1 MRKGFLR
8 NSTIEFKLHKLS
20 AFDTLKFET
29 TVTSVR
35 LNRSKTRGTEDR
47 MPITT
52 HPVPS
57 SSRFSTLSVSRVRT
71 HRRRSVHPNALP
83 RHPPL
88 LVQRSIEPLP
98 SLSRCALSLSPFL
111 SLRVSPPLASRAG
124 STAPIQS
131 EARSPPATLQWERR
145 RFRGWASVST
155 GCHVSVDGNKC
166 VCRSACPCS
175 RPTSSRP

>member
-20 AFDTLKFET
+20 AFDTLKFEA

-35 LNRSKTRGTEDR
+35 LNRSKTRDTEDR

-83 RHPPL
+83 RRPRFSSS
-88 LVQRSIEPLP
+88 VQSSLFP
-98 SLSRCALSLSPFL
+98 LSRRALSLSPFL